1 MATISSLGIGSGI
14 DANTIVQ
21 QLVALERQP
30 ITRLKEQ
37 ATKYDAQLSSFGRV
51 QSALDSLRSAART
64 LSDTSTWNAT
74 TAASA
79 DAAVSATASAGT
91 SPGAYA
97 VQVHNLAA
105 SQMVATSAVANS
117 ATPVGQGTLRIQ
129 SGSWNA
135 DQSAFTAKSGSS
147 EVEISIAAGD
157 TLAQIR
163 DKINNTSGLDVRA
176 SIVNDASGSRL
187 VLQSRTTGAE
197 NGFRVQVSD
206 DDGNDGDNTGLSRLA
221 FDPAAGTTAAALTQA
236 GRNASATI
244 NGLVVESASNTL
256 TDVVDGVSLT
266 LNKVTNTSTVDVT
279 IGRDTGAMRKA
290 VDSFVSAYN
299 DLNKL
304 LRDQTKYDATTK
316 TAGTLQGDRTAIS
329 ILNQVRQ
336 AMSGSTSA
344 STAFGR
350 LSDLGLQIQTDGS
363 IKTTGSKLD
372 AAIANTTEIS
382 KFFTAGGSTP
392 GNTGMAVQLR
402 QLADSLLGTD
412 GAISTRQEGL
422 RSLKTANGKSQT
434 AMEERVALTEKR
446 LLAQYQA
453 LDTNMAKLS
462 TLQNF
467 VSNWTA

>member
-14 DANTIVQ
+14 DANSIVQ

-37 ATKYDAQLSSFGRV
+37 ATKLDAQLSSFGRV
-51 QSALDSLRSAART
+51 QSMLDSLRSAART

-74 TAASA
+74 TATSA
-79 DAAVSATASAGT
+79 DTAVSATASAGT

-105 SQMVATSAVANS
+105 SQMIATSAVANS
-117 ATPVGQGTLRIQ
+117 ATTVGQGTLRIQ

-147 EVEISIAAGD
+147 EIEISIGAGD

-187 VLQSRTTGAE
+187 VLQSKTTGVE

-221 FDPAAGTTAAALTQA
+221 FDPAGGSTAAALTQA

-244 NGLVVESASNTL
+244 NGLAVESASNTL
-256 TDVVDGVSLT
+256 SDVVDGVSLT
-266 LNKVTNTSTVDVT
+266 LNKVTTGTVDVS
-279 IGRDTGAMRKA
+279 IGRDTAAMRKA
-290 VDSFVSAYN
+290 VDSFVTAYN

-304 LRDQTKYDATTK
+304 LRDQTKYDAASK

-344 STAFGR
+344 STAFSR

-382 KFFTAGGSTP
+382 KFFTAGGSTT
-392 GNTGMAVQLR
+392 GSTGMAVQLR
-402 QLADSLLGTD
+402 QLTDALLGTD
-412 GAISTRQEGL
+412 GSISTRQEGL

-446 LLAQYQA
+446 LLAQYQQ
-453 LDTNMAKLS
+453 LDANMAKLS
-462 TLQNF
+462 QLQGF
-467 VSNWTA
+467 VSKWMA